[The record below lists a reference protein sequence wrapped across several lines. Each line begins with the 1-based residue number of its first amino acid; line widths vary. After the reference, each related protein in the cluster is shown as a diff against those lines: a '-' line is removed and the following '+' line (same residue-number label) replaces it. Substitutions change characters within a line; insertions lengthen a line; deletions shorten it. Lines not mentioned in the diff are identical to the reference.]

1 MLALVGGFALFAP
14 NELLAMLGAPLVSS
28 LTAVVQLLGTLY
40 LSFAYTNWT
49 AKDSNIGGIYAR
61 PTSLGN
67 FAHFTVGTIVIA
79 KSLMSNG
86 ANLPLTI
93 AVIVY
98 AVFAAIFGW
107 LAFVYGG
114 TASKKA
120 ARE

>member
-1 MLALVGGFALFAP
+1 MG
-14 NELLAMLGAPLVSS
+14 S
-28 LTAVVQLLGTLY
+28 LTVVVQLLGTLY

-67 FAHFTVGTIVIA
+67 FAHFSVGTIVIV
-79 KSLMSNG
+79 KSLMSSG
-86 ANLPLTI
+86 ANLPLAI
-93 AVIVY
+93 AVIIY

-107 LAFVYGG
+107 LVFVYGG

-120 ARE
+120 TRE